1 MSEYKY
7 KYKLKDS
14 VTDEMLDS
22 ICAIRAKDYLLRKT
36 AGYWIAEENDFYSYD
51 NELCYESENGY
62 LVPES
67 FVEETV

>member
-1 MSEYKY
+1 MNEY

-22 ICAIRAKDYLLRKT
+22 LCAIRAKDYLLRKT
-36 AGYWIAEENDFYSYD
+36 AGYWIADSEYDFYSYD
-51 NELCYESENGY
+51 NELYYESENGY

>member
-1 MSEYKY
+1 MSEY

-36 AGYWIAEENDFYSYD
+36 AGYWIAGEDDFCSYD

-67 FVEETV
+67 FVEETI

>member
-1 MSEYKY
+1 MF
-7 KYKLKDS
+7 
-14 VTDEMLDS
+14 
-22 ICAIRAKDYLLRKT
+22 DYTLNTRSQ
-36 AGYWIAEENDFYSYD
+36 EDDFYSYD

>member
-1 MSEYKY
+1 MNEY

-14 VTDEMLDS
+14 VTNEMLDS
-22 ICAIRAKDYLLRKT
+22 ICAIRAKDYLLGKT
-36 AGYWIAEENDFYSYD
+36 AGYWIAEEGDFYSYD